1 MKRKHYIIVMGIIG
15 VMGFLSGL
23 FIGKGKPE
31 EAPGAVTETRETM
44 ETFVDTVDYRAPV
57 AAEEVAVGS
66 AVRRFARVRTGEGS
80 GDRGTGFWRQ
90 ENRRPGELL
99 TASRSGAGD
108 RGMVFSIQENRGTG
122 EPEDSVAVEIPI
134 VQRHYRDSTYEAWVS
149 GYEARLDSVRVFAP
163 TTVITRREWK
173 PPKRWHVGVTAG
185 YGYGPKGVQPYVGI
199 GITYSIISF

>member
-31 EAPGAVTETRETM
+31 EAPGAVTETRETR

-57 AAEEVAVGS
+57 AAEEVAVRS
-66 AVRRFARVRTGEGS
+66 EVRRLARVRTGDGS

-90 ENRRPGELL
+90 ENK
-99 TASRSGAGD
+99 
-108 RGMVFSIQENRGTG
+108 GTG

-185 YGYGPKGVQPYVGI
+185 YGYGPRGLQPYVGI

>member
-1 MKRKHYIIVMGIIG
+1 MKSRYKIFLACVG
-15 VMGFLSGL
+15 VVVVFLSGML
-23 FIGKGKPE
+23 AGISCRVEKESEGVE
-31 EAPGAVTETRETM
+31 RERIETREI
-44 ETFVDTVDYRAPV
+44 FVDTVRCPAPRA
-57 AAEEVAVGS
+57 ESEVAVRS
-66 AVRRFARVRTGEGS
+66 EIRRFARRSGEGE
-80 GDRGTGFWRQ
+80 RGT
-90 ENRRPGELL
+90 
-99 TASRSGAGD
+99 
-108 RGMVFSIQENRGTG
+108 VFSGQENRGTE

-185 YGYGPKGVQPYVGI
+185 YGYGPRGVQPYVGI

>member
-1 MKRKHYIIVMGIIG
+1 MKRKHCIIVMAIIG
-15 VMGFLSGL
+15 VIGFLAGL
-23 FIGKGKPE
+23 LIGKGKPE
-31 EAPGAVTETRETM
+31 EAPGGVTETRETR
-44 ETFVDTVDYRAPV
+44 ETFVDTVAYTAPV
-57 AAEEVAVGS
+57 AAEEVVVGR

-80 GDRGTGFWRQ
+80 GGRIAAEPPAG
-90 ENRRPGELL
+90 
-99 TASRSGAGD
+99 TASRSGAGE
-108 RGMVFSIQENRGTG
+108 RGTGFWGEENRGTG

-149 GYEARLDSVRVFAP
+149 GYDARLDSVRVFAP

-185 YGYGPKGVQPYVGI
+185 YGYGPRGVQPYVGI

>member
-1 MKRKHYIIVMGIIG
+1 MKSRYKILLACVG
-15 VMGFLSGL
+15 VVAVFLSGML
-23 FIGKGKPE
+23 AGISGCAEKASE
-31 EAPGAVTETRETM
+31 GAEVTETVETRM
-44 ETFVDTVDYRAPV
+44 DTIPYYAPV
-57 AAEEVAVGS
+57 AAEEVVVGRE
-66 AVRRFARVRTGEGS
+66 VRRFARVRTGEGE
-80 GDRGTGFWRQ
+80 RGTVFWGQ
-90 ENRRPGELL
+90 ENRRMGF
-99 TASRSGAGD
+99 SG
-108 RGMVFSIQENRGTG
+108 QENRGTE

-185 YGYGPKGVQPYVGI
+185 YGYGPKGLQPYVGI